1 MAGDSLTTNFILSS
15 ATMMMGTMDELFALQ
30 PDLHSLGLVK
40 NIVASGTPTFVDLT
54 QGVEGT
60 VVFSTMTNNKIT
72 VSADLYEFTTRNM
85 QYALGLASTNIPTGG
100 LVTNTAYPLA
110 AALTG
115 AGTPDIG
122 PSVTNPG
129 AYVAPT
135 GGITSLTFDGPA
147 GGAPLAS
154 LPAGFV
160 AGAWFSIQ
168 DPAAP
173 DVVHIAQIT
182 SATFTAPTAT
192 LTFAQQPILAGTNF
206 TTNAVV
212 RLLNVSQVGSTINQP
227 FFSAK
232 FVGIMPATAQ
242 PVTLLLPKVRVIKG
256 FHLSFD
262 TEKYADMPFELEPY
276 NQVPTDPFYSLPIF
290 SQNTRAALLMSM

>member
-85 QYALGLASTNIPTGG
+85 QYALGLASSNIPTGG
-100 LVTNTAYPLA
+100 LVANTAYPLTA
-110 AALTG
+110 AITG

-122 PSVTNPG
+122 PNVSNPG
-129 AYVAPT
+129 AYIPPALGVT
-135 GGITSLTFDGPA
+135 TLTFSGPP
-147 GGAPLAS
+147 GSPLSA

-160 AGAWFSIQ
+160 VGAWISIQ

-173 DVVHIAQIT
+173 DMVHIAQIT
-182 SATFTAPTAT
+182 AATFTTPDVT
-192 LTFAQQPILAGTNF
+192 LTFTQQPILAGTNF
-206 TTNAVV
+206 STNAVV

-232 FVGIMPATAQ
+232 FVGVMPATAQ

-276 NQVPTDPFYSLPIF
+276 NQVQTDPFYSLPIF